1 MTKETMTIHKALSD
15 LKTLDKRIDD
25 VISKTVFCVANKHS
39 NEKINGV
46 KVNDYTKM
54 MLSNYDKLVDLLARR
69 DALKNAVSLSNA
81 VTKVKIDNIEYS
93 IAEAINMKNHGI
105 ELKTK
110 MLRAMERDYQKA
122 IDAIAVYNGDSL
134 EERADQYVIG
144 IYGSKDGKTNSD
156 DIAKIRKD
164 FITSQSYEL
173 VDPIDIVDAINTL
186 KTDID
191 DFSSEVDAAIS
202 VSNAITTITIEY

>member
-15 LKTLDKRIDD
+15 LKTLDKRIND

-46 KVNDYTKM
+46 KINDYVKM
-54 MLSNYDKLVDLLARR
+54 MLSNYDKLVDFTDRR

-81 VTKVKIDNIEYS
+81 VTKVEIAGKEYS
-93 IAEAINMKNHGI
+93 IAEAINMKNHGV
-105 ELKTK
+105 ELKAK
-110 MLRAMERDYQKA
+110 MLKAMEKDYQKA
-122 IDAIAVYNGDSL
+122 INAIAAYNGDNL

-186 KTDID
+186 KSDID
-191 DFSSEVDAAIS
+191 AFSSEVDAAIS

>member
-46 KVNDYTKM
+46 KINDYVKM
-54 MLSNYDKLVDLLARR
+54 MLSNYDKLVDLMDRR
-69 DALKNAVSLSNA
+69 DALKNAVSVSNA
-81 VTKVKIDNIEYS
+81 VTKVKIVGKEYS

-110 MLRAMERDYQKA
+110 MLKAMEKDYQKA
-122 IDAIAVYNGDSL
+122 IKTIEAYNGDNL
-134 EERADQYVIG
+134 EERADQYIIG

-173 VDPIDIVDAINTL
+173 VDPIDIVDAINTF
-186 KTDID
+186 KSDID
-191 DFSSEVDAAIS
+191 AFSSEVDAAIS